1 MVDAYRSEQGQS
13 YVFISLRKEN
23 FLNAVG
29 LTGTRAVRKEVV
41 LRDAQNLKRIAT
53 DMNGFGFLNVMH

>member
-23 FLNAVG
+23 FLSDRWFKG
-29 LTGTRAVRKEVV
+29 HKSGSERGCF
-41 LRDAQNLKRIAT
+41 KRCSESKKNC
-53 DMNGFGFLNVMH
+53 DRHERFWFS